1 VIDYVFAV
9 VVGVL
14 SAAAVGY
21 AYRAA
26 RSAEEVL
33 RKLETWESAW
43 RRHYAAPGG
52 WARGTGE
59 EEVVEEGGEE
69 GAEGQPPSDTGDAFP
84 RPAHRL
90 PSSAAPRGNSPAR
103 GGGELDYVAVI
114 IKKVECAG
122 ELMKTYGGCAPI
134 EEVREKCGLGRAAM
148 REFFTVK
155 QSTGEVCLKAAWP
168 PRP

>member
-1 VIDYVFAV
+1 MIDYVFAV

-33 RKLETWESAW
+33 RRLETWESAW
-43 RRHYAAPGG
+43 RQHYAAQRG
-52 WARGTGE
+52 WAPPRDTE
-59 EEVVEEGGEE
+59 EEGVVEEGGEE
-69 GAEGQPPSDTGDAFP
+69 GAEGQPPRATP
-84 RPAHRL
+84 RARGS
-90 PSSAAPRGNSPAR
+90 SSAQ
-103 GGGELDYVAVI
+103 GGGDYVAVI

-148 REFFTVK
+148 REFFMVK
-155 QSTGEVCLKAAWP
+155 QSTGEVCLKATWP
-168 PRP
+168 PRA

>member
-1 VIDYVFAV
+1 MIDYVFAV

-52 WARGTGE
+52 WARGTE
-59 EEVVEEGGEE
+59 EEGAGEGGEE
-69 GAEGQPPSDTGDAFP
+69 GAEGQPPSGAGNASP
-84 RPAHRL
+84 RPAHRQ
-90 PSSAAPRGNSPAR
+90 PNSATPRGNSSAQ

-114 IKKVECAG
+114 VKKVECAG

-148 REFFTVK
+148 REFFMVK